1 MNKLTTKK
9 EMQMKSWWAHVGA
22 RSKLRSKVKFFNF
35 VSFSRLINFVCQ
47 RRKTAKNMGS
57 GTQTI
62 ASIKQTEKS
71 LGPVGSVFLIIF

>member
-9 EMQMKSWWAHVGA
+9 QIQMKSRWALVGA

-35 VSFSRLINFVCQ
+35 VPFSRLINFVCQ
-47 RRKTAKNMGS
+47 RRKTSKSMGS

-62 ASIKQTEKS
+62 ALIKQTEKS